1 MTGLDGVFHWH
12 HSKANGCDPPKHNF
26 PIQELTPASVTM
38 LSDTTNLFQR
48 LSLDESLRRTVA
60 VYRAGFLVF
69 SQIGFLIIVTQ
80 TVLWASLLLVLRPA
94 FGLDDDPNFEDPVYL
109 LSHLG
114 GFYGIL
120 YINVILNIVISAV
133 FNGAMIRVV
142 ADIYLQR
149 KASVQDC
156 LQLGARHAC
165 TIMGAS
171 FLSSMAI
178 VVGMLFLFAPGVY
191 LSVKLFVVNP
201 AIVIEGLGVIG
212 SLKRSYNLV
221 TGSWCYVFCTHF
233 IAMTFMLVL
242 QMVWKAIFAGGSDPL
257 FTVWGA
263 VVTAI
268 PNVICVPIFACIMSI
283 MYINLRVEKE
293 GLNAEN
299 LAENLGES
307 SGNVALYSSLL
318 SEQQREEEN
327 PLV

>member
-1 MTGLDGVFHWH
+1 
-12 HSKANGCDPPKHNF
+12 
-26 PIQELTPASVTM
+26 M

-69 SQIGFLIIVTQ
+69 SQIGFLIVVTV
-80 TVLWASLLLVLRPA
+80 TVLWVSILLLLRPA
-94 FGLDDDPNFEDPVYL
+94 FGLDDNPNFQDPEYFMSHFGGYYVL
-109 LSHLG
+109 LYSK
-114 GFYGIL
+114 IL
-120 YINVILNIVISAV
+120 LNVVISAV

-149 KASVQDC
+149 KASVRDC

-165 TIMGAS
+165 TIMGATFEAS
-171 FLSSMAI
+171 VAI
-178 VVGMLFLFAPGVY
+178 GVGSLFLFAPGVY
-191 LSVKLFVVNP
+191 LSVKLSVVNP
-201 AIVIEGLGVIG
+201 AIVIEGLGVIR
-212 SLKRSYNLV
+212 SLKRSYKLV
-221 TGSWCYVFCTHF
+221 TGSWCYVFCTYF
-233 IAMTFMLVL
+233 IPTIFMVILR
-242 QMVWKAIFAGGSDPL
+242 MIWNAIFAVGSDPL

-268 PNVICVPIFACIMSI
+268 PDVICVPIFACITSI

-293 GLNAEN
+293 GLNAAN
-299 LAENLGES
+299 LAENLGQS